1 MLKLILSQANWGIL
15 GSAFGFLIGFL
26 VKIYLI
32 NVVGVDSWGIFV
44 SAQTFS
50 SFFDTILSLGIPWII
65 IKYLPNY
72 FEDNILEAKNLI
84 YKILKYTVSAS
95 ILFLLF
101 SWFFSPILDSYVYN
115 KIDNFSFILFLVSVN
130 VPISIFT
137 SVIIALYRSVFKI
150 KEIVIY
156 NTLFSVP
163 IRAILTF
170 FIFQYTSNII
180 YFILIEL
187 LVSTLILILL
197 FYLFNK
203 NEFSIFSAVDKK
215 TNLDASV
222 ILYGKKMY
230 YNSLISFFSAQSLS
244 LIISIKLTPDQIG
257 IYSILLTVSGVTMFI
272 VKNINKIFAPA
283 ITKLYNEN
291 NISKL
296 SSIYKQVTF
305 IVNLFT
311 LPFVILII
319 LFANDILNLYDKSGS
334 LIQYSSFLYILM
346 LARIFTLISGSSG
359 MIMIM
364 AGLEDKELKIQII
377 KAVLITILAFYLINI
392 YGLFAMIIL
401 FVLFMFYINIAQLI
415 IIKKYLHISPFG
427 KNLIFLIL
435 ISIILMYFSINFS
448 YNFNLLHYIIIPI
461 LLYGFYFVIFY
472 KKIKQIYLNSFQ
484 DD

>member
-44 SAQTFS
+44 SAQTFA
-50 SFFDTILSLGIPWII
+50 SFFDTFLSLGIPWVI

-72 FEDNILEAKNLI
+72 FEDNIVEAENLI
-84 YKILKYTVSAS
+84 YKILKYTVSVS

-101 SWFFSPILDSYVYN
+101 SWFFSPILDSYVYK

-163 IRAILTF
+163 VRAILTF
-170 FIFQYTSNII
+170 FIFQFTSNII

-203 NEFSIFSAVDKK
+203 NEFSIFSVVNKK
-215 TNLDASV
+215 NNLDERV
-222 ILYGKKMY
+222 VVYGKKMY

-319 LFANDILNLYDKSGS
+319 LFADDILNLYDKSGN

-377 KAVLITILAFYLINI
+377 KAILIIILAFYLINI

-415 IIKKYLHISPFG
+415 IIKKYLQISPFS

-435 ISIILMYFSINFS
+435 ISVIFMCFSISYS

-461 LLYGFYFVIFY
+461 SLYSFYFVIFY
-472 KKIKQIYLNSFQ
+472 KKVKQIYLNSFQ

>member
-1 MLKLILSQANWGIL
+1 MLKIILSQANWGIF

-44 SAQTFS
+44 SAQTFA
-50 SFFDTILSLGIPWII
+50 SFFDTFLSLGIPWVI

-72 FEDNILEAKNLI
+72 FEDNVFEAKNLI
-84 YKILKYTVSAS
+84 YKILKYTVSVS

-101 SWFFSPILDSYVYN
+101 SWFFSPILDSYVYK

-203 NEFSIFSAVDKK
+203 HEFSIFSVVDKK
-215 TNLDASV
+215 NNLGESV
-222 ILYGKKMY
+222 VLYGKKMY

-244 LIISIKLTPDQIG
+244 IIISVKLTPDQIG
-257 IYSILLTVSGVTMFI
+257 IYSILLTISGVTMFI

-311 LPFVILII
+311 MPFVILII
-319 LFANDILNLYDKSGS
+319 LFANDILNLYDNSGN
-334 LIQYSSFLYILM
+334 LIQYTSFLYILM

-377 KAVLITILAFYLINI
+377 KAVLIIILAFYLINI

-415 IIKKYLHISPFG
+415 IINKYIQITPFS

-435 ISIILMYFSINFS
+435 ISIILMYFSINCS
-448 YNFNLLHYIIIPI
+448 YNFNLLHYTIVPI

-472 KKIKQIYLNSFQ
+472 KKVKQIYLNSFQ

>member
-1 MLKLILSQANWGIL
+1 MLKIILSQANWGIF
-15 GSAFGFLIGFL
+15 GSAVGFLIGFL

-44 SAQTFS
+44 SAQTFA
-50 SFFDTILSLGIPWII
+50 SFFDTFLSLGIPWVI

-72 FEDNILEAKNLI
+72 FEDNVFEAKNLI
-84 YKILKYTVSAS
+84 YKILKYTVSVS

-101 SWFFSPILDSYVYN
+101 SWFFSPILDSYVYK

-203 NEFSIFSAVDKK
+203 HEFSIFSVVDKK
-215 TNLDASV
+215 NNLGESV
-222 ILYGKKMY
+222 VLYGKKMY

-244 LIISIKLTPDQIG
+244 IIISVKLTPDQIG
-257 IYSILLTVSGVTMFI
+257 IYSILLTISGVTMFI

-311 LPFVILII
+311 MPFVILII
-319 LFANDILNLYDKSGS
+319 LFANDILNLYDNSGN
-334 LIQYSSFLYILM
+334 LIQYTSFLYILM

-377 KAVLITILAFYLINI
+377 KAVLIIILAFYLINI

-415 IIKKYLHISPFG
+415 IINKYLQITPFS

-435 ISIILMYFSINFS
+435 ISIILMYFSINCS
-448 YNFNLLHYIIIPI
+448 YNFNLLHYTIVPI

-472 KKIKQIYLNSFQ
+472 KKVKQIYLNSFQ

>member
-1 MLKLILSQANWGIL
+1 MLKIILSQANWGIF

-44 SAQTFS
+44 SAQTFA
-50 SFFDTILSLGIPWII
+50 SFFDTFLSLGIPWVI

-72 FEDNILEAKNLI
+72 FEDNVVEAKNLI
-84 YKILKYTVSAS
+84 YKILKYTVSVS

-101 SWFFSPILDSYVYN
+101 SWFFSPILDSYVYK

-137 SVIIALYRSVFKI
+137 SIIIALYRSVFKI

-215 TNLDASV
+215 NNLGESV
-222 ILYGKKMY
+222 VLYGKKMY

-257 IYSILLTVSGVTMFI
+257 IYSILLTISGVTMFI

-291 NISKL
+291 NIC
-296 SSIYKQVTF
+296 
-305 IVNLFT
+305 
-311 LPFVILII
+311 
-319 LFANDILNLYDKSGS
+319 
-334 LIQYSSFLYILM
+334 
-346 LARIFTLISGSSG
+346 
-359 MIMIM
+359 
-364 AGLEDKELKIQII
+364 
-377 KAVLITILAFYLINI
+377 
-392 YGLFAMIIL
+392 
-401 FVLFMFYINIAQLI
+401 
-415 IIKKYLHISPFG
+415 
-427 KNLIFLIL
+427 
-435 ISIILMYFSINFS
+435 
-448 YNFNLLHYIIIPI
+448 
-461 LLYGFYFVIFY
+461 LLYT
-472 KKIKQIYLNSFQ
+472 SPSPR
-484 DD
+484 D

>member
-1 MLKLILSQANWGIL
+1 MLKIILSQANWGIF

-44 SAQTFS
+44 SAQTFA
-50 SFFDTILSLGIPWII
+50 SFFDTFLSLGIPWVI

-72 FEDNILEAKNLI
+72 FEDNVFEAKNLI
-84 YKILKYTVSAS
+84 YKILKYTVSVS

-101 SWFFSPILDSYVYN
+101 SWFFSPILDSYVYK

-203 NEFSIFSAVDKK
+203 HEFSIFSVVDKK
-215 TNLDASV
+215 NNLGESV
-222 ILYGKKMY
+222 VLYGKKMY

-244 LIISIKLTPDQIG
+244 IIISVKLTPDQIG
-257 IYSILLTVSGVTMFI
+257 IYSILLTISGVTMFI

-311 LPFVILII
+311 MPFVILII
-319 LFANDILNLYDKSGS
+319 LFANDILNLYDNSGN
-334 LIQYSSFLYILM
+334 LIQYTSFLYILM

-377 KAVLITILAFYLINI
+377 KAVLIIILAFYLINI

-415 IIKKYLHISPFG
+415 IINKYLQITPFS

-435 ISIILMYFSINFS
+435 ISIILMYFSINCS
-448 YNFNLLHYIIIPI
+448 YNFNLLHYTIVPI

-472 KKIKQIYLNSFQ
+472 KKVKQIYLNSFQ

>member
-1 MLKLILSQANWGIL
+1 MLKIILSQANWGIF

-44 SAQTFS
+44 SAQTFA
-50 SFFDTILSLGIPWII
+50 SFFDTFLSLGIPWVI

-72 FEDNILEAKNLI
+72 FEDNVFEAKNLI
-84 YKILKYTVSAS
+84 YKILKYTVSVS

-101 SWFFSPILDSYVYN
+101 SWFFSPILDSYVYK

-203 NEFSIFSAVDKK
+203 NEFSIFSAVNKK
-215 TNLDASV
+215 NNLGESV
-222 ILYGKKMY
+222 VLYGKKMY
-230 YNSLISFFSAQSLS
+230 FNSLISFFSAQSLS

-257 IYSILLTVSGVTMFI
+257 IYSILLTISGVTMFI

-311 LPFVILII
+311 MPFIILII
-319 LFANDILNLYDKSGS
+319 LFANDILNLYDNSGN
-334 LIQYSSFLYILM
+334 LIQYTSFLYILM

-377 KAVLITILAFYLINI
+377 KAVLIIILAFYLINI

-415 IIKKYLHISPFG
+415 IINKYLQITPFS

-435 ISIILMYFSINFS
+435 ISIILMFFSINCS
-448 YNFNLLHYIIIPI
+448 YNFNLLHYTIVPI

-472 KKIKQIYLNSFQ
+472 KKVKQIYLNSFQ